1 MSGSSNERG
10 RKEPYADAW
19 ADERETRMVMRR
31 NHLVERCG

>member
-19 ADERETRMVMRR
+19 SDERGTLMMRR
-31 NHLVERCG
+31 SHLVERCG